1 MIVPRIL
8 SHLKYSRNKFAWLLL
23 ATFLLLSNLFLA
35 SCTSSSGGSS
45 SSSTATATPSELA
58 IAQLRWCGKPSIL
71 KACDYCGLAV
81 LHWALLK
88 GSSIVLIA
96 YISVLRSLASRVS
109 DFFSNIGFNA
119 RSSFALK
126 IMLDRVPIT
135 VTTPGFFCDE
145 EEPRSRYSR

>member
-1 MIVPRIL
+1 M
-8 SHLKYSRNKFAWLLL
+8 
-23 ATFLLLSNLFLA
+23 
-35 SCTSSSGGSS
+35 
-45 SSSTATATPSELA
+45 
-58 IAQLRWCGKPSIL
+58 L
-71 KACDYCGLAV
+71 KACDYCGLGV

-109 DFFSNIGFNA
+109 DFFSNIGP

-145 EEPRSRYSR
+145 EEPRSRYSTKGCYTGHQDNRG